1 MVSWGSIIPRRGAR
15 GWNRTASTAVLI
27 LAASLLGAAPAQGTG
42 SSPTWQD
49 IEQAKG
55 DVASTAALLTEL
67 NAALDGLEDEAA
79 ALGDAAVQAGAA
91 YRQAN
96 AAAAD
101 AQARLD
107 RIEAERDMVRSQVAA
122 YKQQA
127 GALAA
132 QAYKTGST
140 TTELLLLLESPSE
153 ATGTV
158 HGMALAQWVG
168 NSVGSSYGEAVAAER
183 VAEQL
188 AQQADSVRR
197 ELARQAKAV
206 LQLEN
211 EAVLAAAA
219 VNEQAE
225 RQHRRADV
233 LYSKLADLNNTTA
246 ELEAERRRQREAKE
260 SYAAQ
265 QDASRRAAES
275 VSQGSS
281 PGAGEGGAGVPARQ
295 PPSLPAKETEPRDK
309 PTPRPDSDSKPPSA
323 AVPDPEPTPTSEP
336 APGPPPTSPPAPG
349 PVQPADPIAVDDPA
363 AAQGYASGQ
372 LAAYGWNAAAESLCL
387 INLWNRE
394 SGWRTSAY
402 NPYSGAYGIPQ
413 ALPGHKMAAAGSDW
427 RTSFRT
433 QVNWGLGY
441 IQSRYGSPC
450 AAWQHSEDRG
460 WY

>member
-233 LYSKLADLNNTTA
+233 LYSKPKN
-246 ELEAERRRQREAKE
+246 
-260 SYAAQ
+260 
-265 QDASRRAAES
+265 
-275 VSQGSS
+275 
-281 PGAGEGGAGVPARQ
+281 
-295 PPSLPAKETEPRDK
+295 
-309 PTPRPDSDSKPPSA
+309 PTPLSRTPPEGQRSQSA
-323 AVPDPEPTPTSEP
+323 KDLRRVPEKEAPE
-336 APGPPPTSPPAPG
+336 SPPANPRHCRPKKPNPETSPLLGLTAIQNPPAQQCPIRSQRLRRSRLQGRPPRRRLRLG
-349 PVQPADPIAVDDPA
+349 P
-363 AAQGYASGQ
+363 
-372 LAAYGWNAAAESLCL
+372 C
-387 INLWNRE
+387 
-394 SGWRTSAY
+394 
-402 NPYSGAYGIPQ
+402 NPQIRSPWMIPQ
-413 ALPGHKMAAAGSDW
+413 LPRDMPPGS
-427 RTSFRT
+427 
-433 QVNWGLGY
+433 
-441 IQSRYGSPC
+441 
-450 AAWQHSEDRG
+450 WQHMAGMRRQKACV
-460 WY
+460 